1 MKNMPG
7 FIVTGT
13 DTGVGKSLI
22 SAALLL
28 RLAARFERV
37 AGYKPIAAGCEADG
51 TNEDVELLRQ
61 FSQPVLTAQQCCTYL
76 LRSACAPHLAAQE
89 EEMPLQSQPIV
100 QGACALAAQSDALVV
115 EGAGGLLVP
124 LSVHPRLDTADV
136 FAQIY
141 QALKLPIVL
150 VVGMRLGCIN
160 HALLT
165 AEVLAARRLPLA
177 GWVANCVQADMPYLD
192 DNILALQALL
202 PAPLLGTVPFMPQLP
217 VHERVRQAS
226 ECLQTVALA

>member
-1 MKNMPG
+1 MKG

-28 RLAARFERV
+28 RLRQRFARV

-51 TNEDVELLRQ
+51 SNDDVELLRLH
-61 FSQPVLTAQQCCTYL
+61 SQPQLSVEQCCRYL
-76 LRSACAPHLAAQE
+76 LPSACAPHLAAQE
-89 EEMPLQSQPIV
+89 EEIELQAAPIV
-100 QGACALAAQSDALVV
+100 QGACELAAQSDALVV

-124 LSVHPRLDTADV
+124 LSIHPALTTAEV
-136 FAQIY
+136 FSDIH
-141 QALKLPIVL
+141 QALGLPVVL

-165 AEVLAARRLPLA
+165 AQVLQNRKLPLA
-177 GWVANCVQADMPYLD
+177 GWVANCIEADMPYLD
-192 DNILALQALL
+192 DNILTLQALL
-202 PAPLLGTVPFMPQLP
+202 PAPLLGTVPYMPELP
-217 VHERVRQAS
+217 LNTRVAAAA

>member
-1 MKNMPG
+1 MHG

-28 RLAARFERV
+28 RLSQRFARV

-51 TNEDVELLRQ
+51 SNEDVELLRQ
-61 FSQPVLTAQQCCTYL
+61 FSQPPISAAQCCTYL
-76 LRSACAPHLAAQE
+76 LGSACAPHLAAQE
-89 EEMPLQSQPIV
+89 EDMPLQAAPIV
-100 QGACALAAQSDALVV
+100 QGALALAAQNDALVV

-124 LSVHPRLDTADV
+124 LSIHPRLDTADV
-136 FAQIY
+136 FAQLHR
-141 QALKLPIVL
+141 ALQLPIVL

-165 AEVLAARRLPLA
+165 AEVLTARGLPLA
-177 GWVANCVQADMPYLD
+177 GWVANGLETDMPYMD

-202 PAPLLGTVPFMPQLP
+202 PAPLLGTVPFMPALP
-217 VHERVRQAS
+217 LHARVALAA

>member
-1 MKNMPG
+1 MQG
-7 FIVTGT
+7 FVVTGT

-22 SAALLL
+22 SAALLVRL
-28 RLAARFERV
+28 RQRFARV
-37 AGYKPIAAGCEADG
+37 AGYKPIAAGCEAGG

-89 EEMPLQSQPIV
+89 EDIELQSP
-100 QGACALAAQSDALVV
+100 ALLRAALDLAAQSDALVI

-136 FAQIY
+136 FAQIH
-141 QALKLPIVL
+141 QALGLPIVL

-165 AEVLAARRLPLA
+165 AEVLAARGLPLA

-202 PAPLLGTVPFMPQLP
+202 PAPLLGTVPFMPDLP
-217 VHERVRQAS
+217 AHERVRQAA

>member
-1 MKNMPG
+1 MQG

-28 RLAARFERV
+28 RLGQRFARV
-37 AGYKPIAAGCEADG
+37 AGYKPIAAGCEVDG
-51 TNEDVELLRQ
+51 TNDDVELLRQ
-61 FSQPVLTAQQCCTYL
+61 FSQPPISAQQCCTYL

-89 EEMPLQSQPIV
+89 EDMHLQSVPIV
-100 QGACALAAQSDALVV
+100 QGALDLAAHSDALVV

-124 LSVHPRLDTADV
+124 LSVHPRLDSAEV

-141 QALKLPIVL
+141 QALKLPVVL

-165 AEVLAARRLPLA
+165 AEVLAARGLPLA
-177 GWVANCVQADMPYLD
+177 AWVANCIEADMPYLD
-192 DNILALQALL
+192 DNILTLQALL
-202 PAPLLGTVPFMPQLP
+202 PAPLLGTVPFMPDLP
-217 VHERVRQAS
+217 LHERVLQAAQG
-226 ECLQTVALA
+226 LQTVSLA